1 MRQLFWSR
9 RAFVGVSFLAV
20 MAALGTGQLLLQK
33 AIAQGKEA
41 PRFEV
46 DPFWPKPMPNNWVL
60 GQTIGVAVDSR
71 DHIWIVH
78 RGSDPAAL
86 DNTELAVPI
95 TGNRAGQRVGECC
108 NPSPPVMEFD
118 QAGNL
123 VNSWGGPSPTREYE
137 WPSSNHGIAVDAE
150 GFVYIGGNGAGDAH
164 VLKFTRD
171 GKFVAQWGRAGARQ
185 AKPAAAAS
193 DPLAGY
199 AGVAPGGSVPAAGAA
214 TPAAGTAAPSAGA
227 TPAASAAAP
236 SAAAPAAAAAPTYQ
250 ANSHDQES
258 FGRVAKIDLVESAN
272 EAYLSDGYLNHRV
285 AVVDMDTGKI
295 KRYWGAYGKP
305 PTDEVLPP
313 YNPAAPVAQQF
324 ANPVHCSNVS
334 NDGLVYVCD
343 RANDRIQIF
352 RTDGTFVKEV
362 FVATQTLADGSVWDI
377 DFSHDPEQRF
387 LYVAD
392 GVNEH
397 VRVFN
402 RQTMEEL
409 YNFGYGGRQP
419 GMFLG
424 VHSIAVD
431 SKGNIY
437 TTETYTGKRLQKFV
451 NKGVGPVSTVNAA
464 MPWPTAQ

>member
-9 RAFVGVSFLAV
+9 KALVGVSFLAV
-20 MAALGTGQLLLQK
+20 MAALGSGQFLLRH
-33 AIAQGKEA
+33 AIAQGGKEA

-60 GQTIGVAVDSR
+60 GQAIGVAVDSR

-118 QAGNL
+118 PAGNL
-123 VNSWGGPSPTREYE
+123 VNAWGGPSPTREYE

-171 GKFVAQWGRAGARQ
+171 GKFVAQWGRANARQ
-185 AKPAAAAS
+185 AQAAAAKP
-193 DPLAGY
+193 DPMTGY
-199 AGVAPGGSVPAAGAA
+199 AGVAPSGGVPATGAA
-214 TPAAGTAAPSAGA
+214 APVAGTAAPSSGAAPAAGA
-227 TPAASAAAP
+227 TPAAAP
-236 SAAAPAAAAAPTYQ
+236 APTYQ

-258 FGRVAKIDLVESAN
+258 FGRVAKIDLNEGAN
-272 EAYLSDGYLNHRV
+272 EAYLADGYLNHRV

-313 YNPAAPVAQQF
+313 YDPAAPVAQQF
-324 ANPVHCSNVS
+324 RNPVHCANVS
-334 NDGLVYVCD
+334 NDGFVYVCD
-343 RANDRIQIF
+343 RPNDRIQIF